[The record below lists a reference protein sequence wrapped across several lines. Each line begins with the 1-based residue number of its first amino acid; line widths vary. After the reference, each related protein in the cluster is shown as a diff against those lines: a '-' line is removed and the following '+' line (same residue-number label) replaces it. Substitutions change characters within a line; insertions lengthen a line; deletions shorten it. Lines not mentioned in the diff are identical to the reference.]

1 MESLA
6 DRKQPGRTAGLA
18 LLAAALLLPGWH
30 AAAAPHAARPAG
42 LDPGLRTAGRAAQ
55 RVVVTGARAGTQA
68 AADTAEAVRRVGGR
82 VTATLPIVNGAAAQV
97 GADDLERL
105 ARDPAVS
112 AVTADRQA
120 HFEDFVYDAATTA
133 SNFAR
138 TSQATAAWAAGNL
151 GQGVGVAVLDTGVS
165 PMADFTGR
173 LVHGPDLSGEGTT
186 IDSFGHGTVM
196 AGLIAGS
203 GADSATRPGGAFT
216 GIAPRSHVVAV
227 KAAGRNGA
235 VDVST
240 ILQGMH
246 WVSAYRDQFNIRV
259 LNLSWGV
266 ASTQLPALDP
276 LNYAVERLWGQGIVV
291 VVAAGNSGPS
301 YGTVTKP
308 GDDPVVLTVG
318 ALDDRGDADPLN
330 DLVPDWSSKGPAT
343 AGATKPD
350 VIASG
355 RTVVASR
362 SYGSAIEQ
370 GYPDAAVAP
379 SYIRGSGT
387 SQATAVTSGLV
398 ALLLAARPSLTPDQ
412 VKDVL
417 RSTAAPLPGLD
428 ANTQGAGRVQ
438 LAAALA
444 AAPSSAAQPRLATG
458 LGLLEQSRG
467 GSHVTTTC
475 NGVET
480 VIQGEVD
487 VRCSA
492 WDPLAWTGSSWTGD
506 AWTGVSWKGSTWTG
520 VSWKDVS
527 WSDATWTGVS
537 WKDGTWTGAS
547 WEGSTGWS
555 GTSSSTWTGV
565 SWKGGTWTGVSWK
578 DSGWTSALWDA
589 EHAQFLTAF
598 WGPTPP
604 PGRYVAG
611 ELYKRLVA
619 AWLER
624 RSAAQ

>member
-1 MESLA
+1 M
-6 DRKQPGRTAGLA
+6 A
-18 LLAAALLLPGWH
+18 LLATALLLPTGH
-30 AAAAPHAARPAG
+30 ARASHHAARPAG
-42 LDPGLRTAGRAAQ
+42 LDPGLSTVGHAAQ
-55 RVVVTGARAGTQA
+55 RVVVTGVGDA
-68 AADTAEAVRRVGGR
+68 AEAVRHVGGQ
-82 VTATLPIVNGAAAQV
+82 VTASLPIVNGVAAEV
-97 GADDLERL
+97 EADDLERL

-112 AVTADRQA
+112 AVTANRQA
-120 HFEDFVYDAATTA
+120 RFEDFVYDATTTA

-138 TSQATAAWAAGNL
+138 TSQATAAWAGGNL
-151 GQGVGVAVLDTGVS
+151 GQGVGVAVIDTGVS

-186 IDSFGHGTVM
+186 VDSFGHGTVM

-203 GADSATRPGGAFT
+203 GADSATRLGGAFT
-216 GIAPRSHVVAV
+216 GIAPRAHVVAV

-240 ILQGMH
+240 ILQAMH
-246 WVSAYRDQFNIRV
+246 WVSAYRDQFDIRV

-266 ASTQLPALDP
+266 PSTQLPTLDP
-276 LNYAVERLWGQGIVV
+276 LNYAVERLWGEGIVV

-318 ALDDRGDADPLN
+318 ALDDHGDADPLN
-330 DLVPDWSSKGPAT
+330 DDVPDWSSKGPT
-343 AGATKPD
+343 AASVTKPD
-350 VIASG
+350 VIAPG
-355 RTVVASR
+355 RTVIASR

-398 ALLLAARPSLTPDQ
+398 ALLLSARPTLTPDQ
-412 VKDVL
+412 VKSML
-417 RSTAAPLPGLD
+417 RSTASPLAGVD

-438 LAAALA
+438 LAAALT
-444 AAPSSAAQPRLATG
+444 AAPSGAAQPRLATG

-467 GSHVTTTC
+467 GSHVTTLC

-480 VIQGEVD
+480 VIQGEID

-492 WDPLAWTGSSWTGD
+492 WDPVAWTGSSWTGSS
-506 AWTGVSWKGSTWTG
+506 WTGVSWKGGEWTG
-520 VSWKDVS
+520 VSWKDVA

-537 WKDGTWTGAS
+537 WKDGTWTGDS

-565 SWKGGTWTGVSWK
+565 SWKDGTWTGVSWK

-589 EHAQFLTAF
+589 DHAQFLTVF
-598 WGPTPP
+598 WGLAPP
-604 PGRYVAG
+604 AGRYVPG
-611 ELYKRLVA
+611 EPYKRLA
-619 AWLER
+619 AQVLER
-624 RSAAQ
+624 RLSAR